1 MEAQAI
7 VEIERRRSA
16 LRLIGAT
23 FALYRRFPWLF
34 LVLAAVV
41 VVPYEVLETLPRL
54 GLLHGA
60 ARGWVEF
67 ALGIGEVALVLP
79 LVSALHVYAVDDV
92 RQGRRPR
99 IESVARR
106 GLARLRVISPAVLLT
121 WIGIVL
127 GLVALVV
134 PGILLYA
141 RWAVV
146 AQTGSLDAMSGREA
160 LAQSAELA
168 HGNYRHNLGL
178 LLLVFLITS
187 VPYALLT
194 FAFGTTNA
202 LGPFLIRSALA
213 VVTSSFAAL
222 ATAFLYFDL
231 KARLRSAPAP
241 GGPSTAAAEPRS
253 ISGRIV
259 APDGNPHDPASWS
272 DEDRPRGWYVDPDAP
287 WVMRYWTADP
297 GQTWSRRSAKTPK
310 AIAAEWRDLR
320 WVREKKPED
329 RAGMP

>member
-1 MEAQAI
+1 MEAQPI

-60 ARGWVEF
+60 ALGWVGF

-134 PGILLYA
+134 PGVLLYA

-146 AQTGSLDAMSGREA
+146 AQTGSLDATGWREA

-187 VPYALLT
+187 VPYALLAL
-194 FAFGTTNA
+194 AFGTTNA

-213 VVTSSFAAL
+213 ILTSSFAAL

-241 GGPSTAAAEPRS
+241 GPSTAPAETRS
-253 ISGRIV
+253 ISGHLV

-287 WVMRYWTADP
+287 WVMRYWAADP
-297 GQTWSRRSAKTPK
+297 GQAWSRRSAKTPK
-310 AIAAEWRDLR
+310 AILAEWRDLR
-320 WVREKKPED
+320 WTREQKPED
-329 RAGMP
+329 RDGSP